1 MASFYDPTYDP
12 LKDTGSSGV
21 EVTDLRPEQARDVD
35 LRRLDPE
42 ERDIFSDV
50 ARDFA
55 YTPGRTGYKPVDN
68 SHQDAQARLSKF
80 MQAAKTAGEYKKRTA
95 IAEPAIRGRTPR
107 GAASI
112 EGVELPSMGDGY
124 GGGGSNYADK
134 PKSFSGRSYSY

>member
-1 MASFYDPTYDP
+1 
-12 LKDTGSSGV
+12 
-21 EVTDLRPEQARDVD
+21 
-35 LRRLDPE
+35 
-42 ERDIFSDV
+42 
-50 ARDFA
+50 
-55 YTPGRTGYKPVDN
+55 
-68 SHQDAQARLSKF
+68 

-112 EGVELPSMGDGY
+112 EGVELPSMGDSY

>member
-42 ERDIFSDV
+42 ERDLFSDV

-55 YTPGRTGYKPVDN
+55 YSPEKTGYRQIDN
-68 SHQDAQARLSKF
+68 SQQDAQERLFKF

-95 IAEPAIRGRTPR
+95 IAEPAIRGKTPR

>member
-1 MASFYDPTYDP
+1 MASFYSPTYDP

-42 ERDIFSDV
+42 ERDLFSDV

-55 YTPGRTGYKPVDN
+55 YSPERTGYRQIDN
-68 SHQDAQARLSKF
+68 SQQDAQERLFKF

-95 IAEPAIRGRTPR
+95 IAEPAIRGKTPR